1 MDAIIIRQIRL
12 SNKNNLINSFQNG
25 DLLQKGD
32 YKKLDQKVCQLASS
46 TEAKLLEFISPQNI
60 ADEKNNFFEE
70 LKKNN
75 KYEPNFIYTVRNPVY
90 GYFNLAPKFNTYKN
104 ELKELLSEVREDS
117 IGLIFEK
124 KIIDLFDWIEL
135 IKSIGTED
143 FGNNSE
149 NYYGEVEKE
158 TLNYAKELITTQTTG
173 EEKQLNFNEAKLIIE
188 DFLIKKKINYKVT
201 EKLTAGAKFSVN
213 TRLKEINI
221 VKNHLFSK
229 QSLKRLIAHEIE
241 AHIYRAENG
250 NLQPYKIFSR
260 GISRETLE
268 TEEGLAVYVEQKEE
282 INIAQQL
289 KEYAG
294 RVIAISTAKK
304 KGFYET
310 FEEMRKYFDEEDSFN
325 LTLRAKRGT
334 KDQSKGGTFS
344 KDALYLKGFLKV
356 DEFLKEQSIEK
367 LYYGKYSIYDVP
379 LVFDVDGLKKPKHL
393 PQFYKK

>member
-1 MDAIIIRQIRL
+1 M
-12 SNKNNLINSFQNG
+12 
-25 DLLQKGD
+25 QKEN

-46 TEAKLLEFISPQNI
+46 TETRLLEFISPQNI
-60 ADEKNNFFEE
+60 ESEKNKFFEE

-75 KYEPNFIYTVRNPVY
+75 KYEPNFIYTIRNPIY
-90 GYFNLAPKFNTYKN
+90 DYFNLLPKFNTYKN
-104 ELKELLSEVREDS
+104 ELKELLNEVKEDS

-124 KIIDLFDWIEL
+124 KIIDLLDWIEL
-135 IKSIGTED
+135 VKSIGTEN
-143 FGNNSE
+143 FGDNSE
-149 NYYGEVEKE
+149 NYYGEVENE
-158 TLNYAKELITTQTTG
+158 TLKRAKELITIQPI
-173 EEKQLNFNEAKLIIE
+173 EEKKDIDLNEAKLIIE
-188 DFLIKKKINYKVT
+188 TFLKKKRIKYKV
-201 EKLTAGAKFSVN
+201 EAKLTAGAKFSVN

-221 VKNHLFSK
+221 NKNYLFSK
-229 QSLKRLIAHEIE
+229 QSIKRLIAHEIE

-282 INIAQQL
+282 TNTAQQL

-294 RVIAISTAKK
+294 RVIAINTAKK

-310 FEEMRKYFDEEDSFN
+310 FEEMRKYFDDENAFN

-334 KDQSKGGTFS
+334 KDQSKGGAFS
-344 KDALYLKGFLKV
+344 KDVLYLKGFLKV
-356 DEFLKEQSIEK
+356 NEFLEEQSIEK

-379 LVFDVDGLKKPKHL
+379 LVLDVDGLKKPKHL
-393 PQFYKK
+393 PQFYKKK